1 MTLATH
7 PRMMSFYGVVED
19 RHDPMKIGRVR
30 VRIHGIHTADKKLI
44 ATPDLPW
51 AQVLLPTT
59 SAGMSGFGT
68 QHGLVEG
75 STVFGFFRD
84 ESQQNPIITGTVA
97 GIPLEGRKVDVF
109 GKEVARDTDYGFSD
123 PRRIGKGVLAYDG
136 TIDGVAT
143 TENPNRT
150 WGLEVGLDDSPQI
163 PESVTVDYYGKGSS
177 ITEPTTKETPYY
189 PLEFGVSD
197 VDADA
202 RGDNTYEYGYRNRDF
217 SILFGGNKLIR
228 TKAEPVYPFNKT
240 LKTES
245 GHLLELD
252 DTVGAERIAIEH
264 RSGTFHSIEPDGSQM
279 TQVVND
285 QYTVICKDNE
295 VHIGGKVNI
304 VIMGDSNIKTYGDAT
319 LDIGGDAKITVEK
332 TTAIESKENLSVVAP
347 EISLNAGIIKLN
359 S

>member
-1 MTLATH
+1 
-7 PRMMSFYGVVED
+7 MMSFYGVVED
-19 RHDPMKIGRVR
+19 RHDPMKLGRVR
-30 VRIHGIHTADKKLI
+30 VRIHGIHTEDKALI

-51 AQVLLPTT
+51 ASVLLPTT

-84 ESQQNPIITGTVA
+84 ETQQNPIVTGTVA
-97 GIPLEGRKVDVF
+97 GIPQEYWKTDITGKGVGRSV
-109 GKEVARDTDYGFSD
+109 EVGFND
-123 PRRIGKGVLAYDG
+123 PRRSGKGVLAYDG

-143 TENPNRT
+143 TENPNRG

-163 PESVTVDYYGKGSS
+163 PESVSLNYYPKTDKETGKTLEAST
-177 ITEPTTKETPYY
+177 ITEPSTKETPYY

-197 VDADA
+197 VDIHA
-202 RGDNTYEYGYRNRDF
+202 RGEQTYADRDF
-217 SILFGGNKLIR
+217 SLLDNMSYV
-228 TKAEPVYPFNKT
+228 TKAKPVYPFNKT

-252 DTVGAERIAIEH
+252 DTVGAERISVAH

-279 TQVVND
+279 TRIVND

-295 VHIGGKVNI
+295 VHIGGKVNVMI
-304 VIMGDSNIKTYGDAT
+304 LGDAT
-319 LDIGGDAKITVEK
+319 FDVGGDAKINVAK
-332 TTAIESKENLSVVAP
+332 TTEVDSKGNLSVIAP

>member
-1 MTLATH
+1 MTQQAH

-19 RHDPMKIGRVR
+19 RHDPMKLGRVR
-30 VRIHGIHTADKKLI
+30 VRIHGIHTEDKALI

-51 AQVLLPTT
+51 ASVLLPTT

-109 GKEVARDTDYGFSD
+109 GKEVARDADYGFSD

-163 PESVTVDYYGKGSS
+163 PESVTLNYYPRTDKDTNKTLEAST

-197 VDADA
+197 VDIHA
-202 RGDNTYEYGYRNRDF
+202 RGEITYADRDF
-217 SILFGGNKLIR
+217 SLLDNMSYV
-228 TKAEPVYPFNKT
+228 TKAKPVYPFNKT

-252 DTVGAERIAIEH
+252 DTVGAERIAVAH

-279 TQVVND
+279 TRVVND

-295 VHIGGKVNI
+295 VHIGGKVNV
-304 VIMGDSNIKTYGDAT
+304 VIMGDAT

>member
-123 PRRIGKGVLAYDG
+123 PRRIGKGLDAYDG

-163 PESVTVDYYGKGSS
+163 PESVTLNYYPRTDKDTNKTLEAST

-197 VDADA
+197 VDIHA
-202 RGDNTYEYGYRNRDF
+202 RGEQTYADRDF
-217 SILFGGNKLIR
+217 SLLDNMSYV
-228 TKAEPVYPFNKT
+228 TKAKPVYPFNKT

-252 DTVGAERIAIEH
+252 DTVGAERISVAH

-279 TQVVND
+279 TRIVND

-304 VIMGDSNIKTYGDAT
+304 VIMGDAT
-319 LDIGGDAKITVEK
+319 LDIGGDAKINVAK

>member
-19 RHDPMKIGRVR
+19 RHDPMKLGRVR
-30 VRIHGIHTADKKLI
+30 VRIHGIHTEDKALI

-51 AQVLLPTT
+51 ASVLLPTT
-59 SAGMSGFGT
+59 SAGMSGIGT

-143 TENPNRT
+143 TENPNRG
-150 WGLEVGLDDSPQI
+150 WGLEVGLDESPQI
-163 PESVTVDYYGKGSS
+163 PESVTVDYYGKGST
-177 ITEPTTKETPYY
+177 ITEPSTKETPYY

-197 VDADA
+197 VDIHA
-202 RGDNTYEYGYRNRDF
+202 RGEQTYADRDF
-217 SILFGGNKLIR
+217 SLLDNMSYV
-228 TKAEPVYPFNKT
+228 TKAKPVYPFNKT

-252 DTVGAERIAIEH
+252 DTVGAERIAVAH

-279 TQVVND
+279 TRIVND
-285 QYTVICKDNE
+285 QYTVICIDNE
-295 VHIGGKVNI
+295 VLIGGKVNV
-304 VIMGDSNIKTYGDAT
+304 VIMGDAT

>member
-1 MTLATH
+1 MTQQAH

-19 RHDPMKIGRVR
+19 RHDPMKLGRVR
-30 VRIHGIHTADKKLI
+30 VRIHGIHTEDKALI

-51 AQVLLPTT
+51 ASVLLPTT

-123 PRRIGKGVLAYDG
+123 PRRIGKGLDAYDG

-163 PESVTVDYYGKGSS
+163 PESVTVDYYGKGST

-197 VDADA
+197 VDIHA
-202 RGDNTYEYGYRNRDF
+202 RGEITYADRDF
-217 SILFGGNKLIR
+217 SLLDNMSYV
-228 TKAEPVYPFNKT
+228 TKAKPVYPFNKT

-252 DTVGAERIAIEH
+252 DTVGAERIAVAH

-279 TQVVND
+279 TRVVND

-295 VHIGGKVNI
+295 VHIGGKVNV
-304 VIMGDSNIKTYGDAT
+304 VIMGDAT

>member
-123 PRRIGKGVLAYDG
+123 PRRIGKGLDAYDG

-163 PESVTVDYYGKGSS
+163 PESVTVDYYGKGST

-197 VDADA
+197 VDIHA
-202 RGDNTYEYGYRNRDF
+202 RGEITYADRDF
-217 SILFGGNKLIR
+217 SLLDNMSYV
-228 TKAEPVYPFNKT
+228 TKAKPVYPFNKT

-252 DTVGAERIAIEH
+252 DTVGAERIAVAH

-279 TQVVND
+279 TRIVND

-295 VHIGGKVNI
+295 VHIGGKVNV
-304 VIMGDSNIKTYGDAT
+304 VIMGDAT

>member
-123 PRRIGKGVLAYDG
+123 PRRIGKGLDAYDG

-163 PESVTVDYYGKGSS
+163 PESVTVDYYGKGSA

-197 VDADA
+197 VDIHA
-202 RGDNTYEYGYRNRDF
+202 RGEITYADRDF
-217 SILFGGNKLIR
+217 SLLDNMSYV
-228 TKAEPVYPFNKT
+228 TKAKPVYPFNKT

-252 DTVGAERIAIEH
+252 DTVGAERISVAH

-279 TQVVND
+279 TRIVND

-295 VHIGGKVNI
+295 VHIGGKVNV
-304 VIMGDSNIKTYGDAT
+304 VIMGDAT

>member
-1 MTLATH
+1 MTQQSH
-7 PRMMSFYGVVED
+7 PRMQSFYGVVED

-30 VRIHGIHTADKKLI
+30 VRIHGIHTHEKSKI

-51 AQVLLPTT
+51 ASVLLPTT

-84 ESQQNPIITGTVA
+84 ESMQNPIVTGTVA
-97 GIPLEGRKVDVF
+97 GIPQEAWKVDVF
-109 GKEVARDTDYGFSD
+109 GKDVGRSTTLGFND
-123 PRRIGKGVLAYDG
+123 PRLATKSAYEGTLDG
-136 TIDGVAT
+136 PASV
-143 TENPNRT
+143 ENPNRG
-150 WGLEVGLDDSPQI
+150 WGLEVGLDTSPQI
-163 PESVTVDYYGKGSS
+163 PESITVDYYGKGST
-177 ITEPTTKETPYY
+177 ITEPSSKESPYY

-197 VDADA
+197 VEIHA
-202 RGDNTYEYGYRNRDF
+202 RGDMTYADRDF
-217 SILFGGNKLIR
+217 SLLDNMSYV
-228 TKAEPVYPFNKT
+228 TKAKPVYPFNKT

-252 DTVGAERIAIEH
+252 DTVGVERITIQH

-279 TQVVND
+279 TRIVND

-295 VHIGGKVNI
+295 VHIGGKVNVKI
-304 VIMGDSNIKTYGDAT
+304 LGDAKIEVEKDVT
-319 LDIGGDAKITVEK
+319 LDVGGDAKITVAK
-332 TTAIESKENLSVVAP
+332 TTAIESTGNLSVVAP
-347 EISLNAGIIKLN
+347 EVSLNGGVIKLN

>member
-123 PRRIGKGVLAYDG
+123 PRRIGKGLDAYDG

-163 PESVTVDYYGKGSS
+163 PESVTIDYYGLGST
-177 ITEPTTKETPYY
+177 ITEPSTKETPYY

-197 VDADA
+197 VDIHA
-202 RGDNTYEYGYRNRDF
+202 RGEQTYADRDF
-217 SILFGGNKLIR
+217 SLLDNMSYV
-228 TKAEPVYPFNKT
+228 TKAKPVYPFNKT

-252 DTVGAERIAIEH
+252 DTVGAERISVAH

-279 TQVVND
+279 TRIVND

-295 VHIGGKVNI
+295 VHIGGKVNV
-304 VIMGDSNIKTYGDAT
+304 VIMGDAT
-319 LDIGGDAKITVEK
+319 LDIGGDAKINVAK

-347 EISLNAGIIKLN
+347 EVSINGGTIKLN

>member
-217 SILFGGNKLIR
+217 SILFGGNRLIR

>member
-1 MTLATH
+1 MTQQAH

-19 RHDPMKIGRVR
+19 RHDPMKLGRVR
-30 VRIHGIHTADKKLI
+30 VRIHGIHTEDKALI

-51 AQVLLPTT
+51 ASVLLPTT

-84 ESQQNPIITGTVA
+84 ESQQNPIVTGTVA
-97 GIPLEGRKVDVF
+97 GIPQEYWKTDITGKGVGRSV
-109 GKEVARDTDYGFSD
+109 EVGFND
-123 PRRIGKGVLAYDG
+123 PRRSGKGTSAYDG

-143 TENPNRT
+143 TENPNRG
-150 WGLEVGLDDSPQI
+150 WGLEVGLDESPQI
-163 PESVTVDYYGKGSS
+163 PESVTVDYYGKGST
-177 ITEPTTKETPYY
+177 ITEPSTKETPYY

-295 VHIGGKVNI
+295 VHIGGKVNV
-304 VIMGDSNIKTYGDAT
+304 VIMGDATFDVGGDAT

>member
-1 MTLATH
+1 MSQQIH
-7 PRMMSFYGVVED
+7 PSMMSFYGVVED

-30 VRIHGIHTADKKLI
+30 VRIHGIHNADKTQI

-59 SAGMSGFGT
+59 SAGLSGFGT

-84 ESQQNPIITGTVA
+84 SSQQNPIITGTVA
-97 GIPLEGRKVDVF
+97 GIPQEGWKVDVT
-109 GKEVARDTDYGFSD
+109 GKEVARSVETGFND
-123 PRRIGKGVLAYDG
+123 PRRVGKGISAYTD

-143 TENPNRT
+143 TENPNRS
-150 WGLEVGLDDSPQI
+150 WGLEVGLDESPQI
-163 PESVTVDYYGKGSS
+163 PESVTIDYFGLGST
-177 ITEPTTKETPYY
+177 ITEPSTKETPYY

-202 RGDNTYEYGYRNRDF
+202 RGDNTYEYGYRDRNF
-217 SILFGGNKLIR
+217 SILFGGNRLIQ

-252 DTVGAERIAIEH
+252 DTVGAERIAVEH

-295 VHIGGKVNI
+295 VHIGGKVNV
-304 VIMGDSNIKTYGDAT
+304 VIMGDSNIKTYGDVKLKGYGNGEIDVT
-319 LDIGGDAKITVEK
+319 GTMDIKSGENMTIQSAKVLFLK
-332 TTAIESKENLSVVAP
+332 GQVVQQ
-347 EISLNAGIIKLN
+347 G
-359 S
+359 